1 MRTFRRGHI
10 LEVSEIDKAYDSCI
24 LASSRRENGSIICN
38 VLKSHTEY
46 SWLVS
51 VPAAVYKKLEAEWPV
66 TVEKTKREVGI
77 YKD

>member
-1 MRTFRRGHI
+1 MGTPKRGHI
-10 LEVSEIDKAYDSCI
+10 LEVSKLDGAYDSCI
-24 LASSRRENGSIICN
+24 LAPSRRENGSIICN

-51 VPAAVYKKLEAEWPV
+51 VPAAVYKKLEAECPV
-66 TVEKTKREVGI
+66 TVEKTKREMGI